1 MLKSRAGTDVEEIRQ
16 AENFENGAE
25 ADFDKNN
32 HMLTKGCLEKD
43 VIRKV
48 ILPLFFWDIVID

>member
-1 MLKSRAGTDVEEIRQ
+1 VLKSRAGTDVEEIRQ

-25 ADFDKNN
+25 ADFDKDK

-43 VIRKV
+43 VVRKV
-48 ILPLFFWDIVID
+48 ILPLFF